1 MSEIS
6 VLLPDGSSRSVASG
20 ATVADLAASIGSRL
34 AKAAIAG
41 TINGAEVDL
50 SVGLSNGDAV
60 SVITADSD
68 AGRHVLRHSTAHVL
82 AQAVLQMFPGAHF
95 TIGPTIKLSPMTT
108 WLLSRFVCARS

>member
-50 SVGLSNGDAV
+50 SVGLSNG
-60 SVITADSD
+60 
-68 AGRHVLRHSTAHVL
+68 
-82 AQAVLQMFPGAHF
+82 
-95 TIGPTIKLSPMTT
+95 
-108 WLLSRFVCARS
+108 